1 MSGRQRPPEGG
12 QDRYL
17 IQYLECT
24 DMGLNDTACSGPWH
38 VLDRWLGR
46 IVGFETSGE
55 ARGWIDDN
63 SGDGVADFV
72 GLQAVSVVAA
82 DRD

>member
-1 MSGRQRPPEGG
+1 MTYKLNDGAVQLEVPTEPSPPKVGD
-12 QDRYL
+12 DRYT

-55 ARGWIDDN
+55 ARGCIEDWEEDVLI
-63 SGDGVADFV
+63 GKP
-72 GLQAVSVVAA
+72 
-82 DRD
+82 